1 MKKRVELWGI
11 NIEICDDVYEPHD
24 DTELLVSAILENETN
39 ITGKKVLEIGAG
51 TGLISIIL
59 AKKGADVTAVDINE
73 KAVECT
79 KRNARINNIN
89 IEVLEG
95 DLFEPV
101 SGKKYDIIV
110 FNPPYL
116 PEESLDRYLSLTYR
130 EAVIGGEKGNEVIIK
145 FLKELPNY
153 LSENGKAYFVTSSL
167 SDVKE
172 IMIVAIENRLR
183 LELVKKAR
191 YFFEVLFVYK
201 ASLVC

>member
-172 IMIVAIENRLR
+172 IMIVAIENGLR

-191 YFFEVLFVYK
+191 YFFEALFVYK

>member
-191 YFFEVLFVYK
+191 YFFEALFVYK

>member
-1 MKKRVELWGI
+1 MKKRVELCGI

-101 SGKKYDIIV
+101 SGKKYDLIV

-116 PEESLDRYLSLTYR
+116 PEDSLDRYLSLTYR

-145 FLKELPNY
+145 FLKDLPNY
-153 LSENGKAYFVTSSL
+153 LSENGKAYFITSSL